1 MKNDVPAG
9 RGPILAEV
17 LEQTANPGQLTVH
30 TSEVLDDKVSQGVV
44 AGDVDARDLCACD
57 AAGERF
63 ACRESVRSAAG

>member
-44 AGDVDARDLCACD
+44 AGDVDARDL
-57 AAGERF
+57 
-63 ACRESVRSAAG
+63 